1 MSGNRFLVDTNIVL
15 YLLGGNKEVA
25 EILDNT
31 TIYISFIT
39 ELELLVFK
47 EITKSEKVGIKKVL
61 ENFIVVDINNEIK
74 ENTISIRSDSNLK
87 LPDSII
93 AATAMFLNLTLFTAD
108 KEFKK
113 VSNLSLLLY
122 ENS

>member
-1 MSGNRFLVDTNIVL
+1 MSGNRFLVDTNIAL

-47 EITKSEKVGIKKVL
+47 EIT
-61 ENFIVVDINNEIK
+61 
-74 ENTISIRSDSNLK
+74 NLK
-87 LPDSII
+87 RLES
-93 AATAMFLNLTLFTAD
+93 
-108 KEFKK
+108 KK
-113 VSNLSLLLY
+113 FWKILLLLISTMRSKRTLY
-122 ENS
+122 QSEVIRI